1 MAVDNRGYQE
11 KTNGKTG
18 SILNADGNASPVT
31 MPSNGKLKFATLGK
45 MDMQKTAKVPI
56 VFGTDIAKSSSAL
69 TLSKRI
75 VI

>member
-1 MAVDNRGYQE
+1 MTEVPE
-11 KTNGKTG
+11 KGEKG
-18 SILNADGNASPVT
+18 D
-31 MPSNGKLKFATLGK
+31 LKKGTKKGT
-45 MDMQKTAKVPI
+45 DSV

>member
-1 MAVDNRGYQE
+1 MIVAIIVN
-11 KTNGKTG
+11 
-18 SILNADGNASPVT
+18 I
-31 MPSNGKLKFATLGK
+31 KFH
-45 MDMQKTAKVPI
+45 PI

>member
-1 MAVDNRGYQE
+1 MKDDILVKNVVQ
-11 KTNGKTG
+11 TG
-18 SILNADGNASPVT
+18 G
-31 MPSNGKLKFATLGK
+31 
-45 MDMQKTAKVPI
+45 VPI

>member
-1 MAVDNRGYQE
+1 MAFLGE
-11 KTNGKTG
+11 E
-18 SILNADGNASPVT
+18 LAD
-31 MPSNGKLKFATLGK
+31 
-45 MDMQKTAKVPI
+45 QKDCTPI

>member
-1 MAVDNRGYQE
+1 MLVFVAFVEDFNDSEITRTVSQLVFGAQSDYE
-11 KTNGKTG
+11 
-18 SILNADGNASPVT
+18 A
-31 MPSNGKLKFATLGK
+31 
-45 MDMQKTAKVPI
+45 I

>member
-1 MAVDNRGYQE
+1 MESVLKKIIVMNHH
-11 KTNGKTG
+11 GKIGKIGTG
-18 SILNADGNASPVT
+18 T
-31 MPSNGKLKFATLGK
+31 
-45 MDMQKTAKVPI
+45 I

>member
-1 MAVDNRGYQE
+1 VIRGSSRKNLIDDRFQISGYAVNNRQIEGYLFIVFAVLE
-11 KTNGKTG
+11 RNR
-18 SILNADGNASPVT
+18 SALDPV
-31 MPSNGKLKFATLGK
+31 
-45 MDMQKTAKVPI
+45 